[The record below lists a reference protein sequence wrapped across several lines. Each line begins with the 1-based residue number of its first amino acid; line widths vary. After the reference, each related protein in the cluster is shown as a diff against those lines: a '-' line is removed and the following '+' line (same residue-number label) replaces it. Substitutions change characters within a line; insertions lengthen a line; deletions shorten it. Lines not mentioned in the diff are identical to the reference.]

1 MKWSRNTAPGA
12 DIITYSMLHHAR
24 DAGHKALLQ
33 VINTSWTAQKLPLE
47 WNKTG
52 IQPIPKRREP
62 EKPRPISLLCCIA
75 KTADRMVL
83 NRLQWKGGPMGP
95 HIFAYTENTGTA
107 TNIVEILS
115 IIDSYSHIPGSRKS
129 LRAHQSAG
137 DARDSI

>member
-1 MKWSRNTAPGA
+1 MKWSRDTAPGA
-12 DIITYSMLHHAR
+12 DMITYSMLHHAR

-33 VINTSWTAQKLPLE
+33 VINASWTAQKLPLE

-83 NRLQWKGGPMGP
+83 QAPVEWRPHGSPYLRLHREHW
-95 HIFAYTENTGTA
+95 
-107 TNIVEILS
+107 
-115 IIDSYSHIPGSRKS
+115 DSYQHS
-129 LRAHQSAG
+129 G
-137 DARDSI
+137 DTKHYRQL